1 MIFPNFDNLL
11 KKITIQLLRNKTLWH
26 WSLLKMKH
34 EKYFASSLNSK
45 VETSYDYFTL
55 HTLTWKDETLCNI
68 HSSGVSYINVWWE
81 LMLILLL
88 CTHIWDPHKLST
100 KQIIGH
106 IAPKKNHNVWSPT
119 VWKTRHKSTGILYHT
134 LLGVLLES
142 LQKKGKKNRAQ
153 IHTWN
158 NGLWF
163 SNVWQARFPTSI
175 RLYF

>member
-1 MIFPNFDNLL
+1 
-11 KKITIQLLRNKTLWH
+11 
-26 WSLLKMKH
+26 
-34 EKYFASSLNSK
+34 
-45 VETSYDYFTL
+45 
-55 HTLTWKDETLCNI
+55 
-68 HSSGVSYINVWWE
+68 
-81 LMLILLL
+81 MLILLL

-158 NGLWF
+158 NGLLVLKCLTSQISNLHQTLFLDVFDIPGSRGFFFVTFETAESDFTANDVNVNF
-163 SNVWQARFPTSI
+163 SS
-175 RLYF
+175 RLFST